1 MYWQRQNR
9 IVTGGFPAVEIMAP
23 ELMVRFASRIGGSS
37 DPPFDA
43 LNLGS
48 GTGDDEK
55 AVLSNRKAFL
65 DHCGIA
71 PEKIALCGQIHS
83 DKIAITS
90 DGGFFPRTD
99 GLITTSPDVA
109 LGINTADCFP
119 IIIYSPPER
128 VLAALHAGRE
138 GARKGIIGS
147 AFEIL
152 TDRFGV
158 DPAAAVALT
167 GPGICG
173 RCYKVDEA
181 IARDF
186 PEETVR
192 SIEGSPHLDL
202 RAFLEMELSGAGI
215 RKQSIIHS
223 NVCTCC
229 DSERCYSY
237 RRDGGIT
244 GRHWTIAM
252 IRDHG

>member
-1 MYWQRQNR
+1 MYWQRKNR
-9 IVTGGFPAVEIMAP
+9 IVTGGFSAVEIMAP

-55 AVLSNRKAFL
+55 TVLSNKKAFL
-65 DHCGIA
+65 DCCSIVQ
-71 PEKIALCGQIHS
+71 EKIALCGQIHS
-83 DKIAITS
+83 DKITVTDA
-90 DGGFFPRTD
+90 GGFFPRTD

-109 LGINTADCFP
+109 LVINSADCFP

-138 GARKGIIGS
+138 GARKGIIGA

-152 TDRFGV
+152 VDRFGI
-158 DPAAAVALT
+158 DPAATLAMT

-173 RCYKVDEA
+173 RCYRVDKT
-181 IARDF
+181 IALDF
-186 PEETVR
+186 PEETII
-192 SIEGSPHLDL
+192 SIDGFPHLDL
-202 RAFLEMELSGAGI
+202 RTFCEMELLGAGV

-229 DSERCYSY
+229 DSEHCFSY

-252 IRDHG
+252 IRDR